1 MSGFLTG
8 HSELL
13 RHGKLD
19 EALRMSGEHLAETE
33 ATMCTLST
41 QSDGSA
47 KADAARAFLEAAYI
61 HICDLGQVGM
71 ARDVAALAVMSPATL
86 IMMKV
91 NPESIADEYVGWLQL
106 AVGLLGDIVEELHAV
121 ELADGY
127 WHLAQ
132 LAVATHNDYCRRFT
146 LRNGLAERNE
156 LIERQLRQ
164 VHPDSIKFNGSE
176 IVPHLALDIFAD
188 ILSAMSALHWL
199 GD

>member
-1 MSGFLTG
+1 MNDFLSG

-19 EALRMSGEHLAETE
+19 EVLRMSGEHLAEAE
-33 ATMCTLST
+33 ATLRTVSAH
-41 QSDGSA
+41 SDGPA

-61 HICDLGQVGM
+61 HICDLGQAGM

-91 NPESIADEYVGWLQL
+91 NPESVADEYVGWLQL
-106 AVGLLGDIVEELHAV
+106 AVGLLGDIVEELHAA

-132 LAVATHNDYCRRFT
+132 LAVATHNDYCLRFT
-146 LRNGLAERNE
+146 LRNGLAERNA
-156 LIERQLRQ
+156 LIERQLSQ
-164 VHPDSIKFNGSE
+164 VHPEPVTFNGSE

-188 ILSAMSALHWL
+188 ILSVMSALHWL

>member
-1 MSGFLTG
+1 MNDFLSG

-13 RHGKLD
+13 RQGKPD
-19 EALRMSGEHLAETE
+19 EALRMSGEHLAEAE
-33 ATMCTLST
+33 ASLRTVSAH
-41 QSDGSA
+41 SDGPA

-61 HICDLGQVGM
+61 HICDLGQAGM

-91 NPESIADEYVGWLQL
+91 NPESVADEYVGWLQL
-106 AVGLLGDIVEELHAV
+106 AVGLLGDIVEELHAA

-146 LRNGLAERNE
+146 LRNGLAERNA
-156 LIERQLRQ
+156 LIERQLSQ
-164 VHPDSIKFNGSE
+164 VHPEPVTFNGSE

-188 ILSAMSALHWL
+188 ILSAMSALRWL

>member
-1 MSGFLTG
+1 MNDFISG

-13 RHGKLD
+13 RQGKLD

-33 ATMCTLST
+33 ATMCTLSA
-41 QSDGSA
+41 QSD

-61 HICDLGQVGM
+61 HICDLGQAGM